1 MKAKNLIM
9 TKVSL
14 YDAGERIPICT
25 RLYKKFESALSDI
38 IYGSAE
44 LFDDLPD
51 EWIPKNYHEPVI
63 IGTGTD
69 PKTGFTR
76 DFEVHYPIAKRKWVC
91 IYVGG
96 VHIEDSV
103 AKFNK

>member
-9 TKVSL
+9 AKVSL
-14 YDAGERIPICT
+14 YDAGVRTPICT
-25 RLYKKFESALSDI
+25 RLYKRFESALSDV
-38 IYGSAE
+38 IYGSVE
-44 LFDDLPD
+44 LFDNLPN

-69 PKTGFTR
+69 PKTGFTK
-76 DFEVHYPIAKRKWVC
+76 DFEVHYPIGERQWVC
-91 IYVGG
+91 IFIGNIS
-96 VHIEDSV
+96 IEDEI